1 MHLCVFFCSSKT
13 SEINWG
19 KLKTTE
25 RFLTAAGAVRR
36 ELRSVAHVECS
47 CVVPSEDVQECPVGT
62 SQGRI
67 KTTLTEEHLKVS
79 NSHKTRKRL
88 SVLESRDCQI
98 STGTLEKGPIC
109 AVAFKEIIAIT
120 ALSWEKKVSR
130 TIKNPWYD
138 S

>member
-1 MHLCVFFCSSKT
+1 
-13 SEINWG
+13 
-19 KLKTTE
+19 
-25 RFLTAAGAVRR
+25 VRR